1 MSSGASAVASLPHG
15 CCVPLVR
22 TLPQDGAADEHV
34 SARGGRGSEATLP
47 EPRAPRAEVRTLQRQ
62 AVAESLAD
70 VERERGNIAYRNGE
84 FERAEAAYSRAVAAD
99 SSLPAAWANRAMA
112 RIKTS
117 DPAGAAADASQ
128 ALQLLAWDESRGPG
142 HASAPLAGKCLL
154 RRSVART
161 TLGLIRLAIADAAA
175 ACAAQPASAQ
185 AAAQL
190 QRLVR
195 RREAAVKAEPRRA
208 LVPGVVVVGAEA
220 MTASA
225 ASAEAEAVS
234 QAERDGPRPDARR
247 SIEHARPDSRPATAA
262 PSASGLRRATP
273 ETADAADAAGSQPA
287 QRRNLPAALSAA
299 TPSGRPTPAG
309 AQSPSR
315 APAGAPRAVPPAAEP
330 VMQSAATAPA
340 DAASS
345 PGGACGREGDA
356 SFSGAASAP
365 SAAPAEAVA
374 AGAERAA
381 DAKPARKARLGGFE
395 LEAAWAAADSP
406 AKRWKLLTGLGK
418 GGVGA
423 CFARSGGSA
432 MDGEFAGQIVQ
443 TLAKV
448 VAGGDSAVLAKARRV
463 KRGLLAAPMWS
474 MTFDMLEEADRA
486 ALASVERA
494 LG

>member
-1 MSSGASAVASLPHG
+1 MSAASMDAAFRARHSVMEQQQAVKEVLRWQQSVRTSTVPASAPPDSGTSSSTAKTGTAAAHTYDRGYAKWESFDA
-15 CCVPLVR
+15 
-22 TLPQDGAADEHV
+22 DGAADEHV

-47 EPRAPRAEVRTLQRQ
+47 EPRAPRTEVRTLQRQ

-128 ALQLLAWDESRGPG
+128 ALQLLAWDESLGPG

-154 RRSVART
+154 RR
-161 TLGLIRLAIADAAA
+161 
-175 ACAAQPASAQ
+175 
-185 AAAQL
+185 
-190 QRLVR
+190 
-195 RREAAVKAEPRRA
+195 
-208 LVPGVVVVGAEA
+208 
-220 MTASA
+220 
-225 ASAEAEAVS
+225 
-234 QAERDGPRPDARR
+234 
-247 SIEHARPDSRPATAA
+247 
-262 PSASGLRRATP
+262 
-273 ETADAADAAGSQPA
+273 
-287 QRRNLPAALSAA
+287 
-299 TPSGRPTPAG
+299 
-309 AQSPSR
+309 
-315 APAGAPRAVPPAAEP
+315 
-330 VMQSAATAPA
+330 
-340 DAASS
+340 
-345 PGGACGREGDA
+345 
-356 SFSGAASAP
+356 
-365 SAAPAEAVA
+365 
-374 AGAERAA
+374 
-381 DAKPARKARLGGFE
+381 
-395 LEAAWAAADSP
+395 
-406 AKRWKLLTGLGK
+406 
-418 GGVGA
+418 
-423 CFARSGGSA
+423 GGSA